1 MFGFALATL
10 LLAQELP
17 LPPQIF
23 APGDVTLTNDRERCY
38 ASGVLLGTPR
48 AVDSAGGHTV
58 TGVRDDDHPLSDP
71 FPVGITT
78 ITWTVTDAAGQTDWI
93 SQKVTVK
100 DTEPPSIE
108 APRDVD
114 VDEDDED
121 GLGTRVDEGDPIITD
136 NCPASAL
143 RIQGK
148 RSDGRD
154 FEWRDDE
161 HPRYPTGSTI
171 VVWTVSDRYG
181 HQATASQQIVVKD
194 RLPRIE
200 APPDVSVKADPGK
213 CSAFVDTGVPA
224 ISHRCARCSI
234 VPVRSDGKRRT
245 DIAFPVGATTIEWTV
260 STPFGG
266 MRKAY
271 QTVVVDSGGPAITNL
286 TVTPKEIGPANG
298 RMVGV
303 KVRYDAVDGCG
314 GPVTTSLSVWS
325 DGGEWDVLN
334 GHAVDLRAIADR
346 VYTITVKAVD
356 AAGNEST
363 ASATVRVRPGD

>member
-1 MFGFALATL
+1 MFGLALATF

-17 LPPQIF
+17 PPPQIF
-23 APGDVTLTNDRERCY
+23 APGDLTLTNDRERCY

-58 TGVRDDDHPLSDP
+58 AGVRDDDHSLSDP

-78 ITWTVTDAAGQTDWI
+78 VTWTVTDAAGQTDWI
-93 SQKVTVK
+93 SQKVTVN

-108 APRDVD
+108 APRDIEVG
-114 VDEDDED
+114 EDDED

-154 FEWRDDE
+154 FEWRDE
-161 HPRYPTGSTI
+161 HPRYPAGSTI

-200 APPDVSVKADPGK
+200 APPDVVAKADPGK
-213 CSAFVDTGVPA
+213 CSAFVETGTPSLA
-224 ISHRCARCSI
+224 SRCARCTI
-234 VPVRSDGKRRT
+234 VPIRSDGKRRT
-245 DIAFPVGATTIEWTV
+245 DIAFPVGETTIAWTV
-260 STPFGG
+260 STPFGE
-266 MRKAY
+266 MRTAK
-271 QTVVVDSGGPAITNL
+271 QNVVVDSGGPAITNL
-286 TVTPKEIGPANG
+286 TVTPKEIDPPNG

-303 KVRYDAVDGCG
+303 KVRYDAADGCG
-314 GPVTTSLSVWS
+314 GPVTTSLSVAS

-334 GHAVDLRAIADR
+334 SHAVDLRAIANR

-363 ASATVRVRPGD
+363 TSSTVRVRPND